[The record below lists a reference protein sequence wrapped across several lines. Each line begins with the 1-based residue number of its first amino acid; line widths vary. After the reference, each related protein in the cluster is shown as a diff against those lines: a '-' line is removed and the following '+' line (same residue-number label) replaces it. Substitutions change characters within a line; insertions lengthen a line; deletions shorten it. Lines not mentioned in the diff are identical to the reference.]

1 MMQPVKQEALDTINN
16 LPEDTNMDEIM
27 YRLYVLEKIR
37 KGQQAVEDGHTISHD
52 DLKKEIETW

>member
-27 YRLYVLEKIR
+27 YRLYVLDKIR
-37 KGQQAVEDGHTISHD
+37 KGQQAVEDGQTISHE

>member
-27 YRLYVLEKIR
+27 YRLYVLAKIR
-37 KGQQAVEDGHTISHD
+37 KGQQAVEDGKTISHE